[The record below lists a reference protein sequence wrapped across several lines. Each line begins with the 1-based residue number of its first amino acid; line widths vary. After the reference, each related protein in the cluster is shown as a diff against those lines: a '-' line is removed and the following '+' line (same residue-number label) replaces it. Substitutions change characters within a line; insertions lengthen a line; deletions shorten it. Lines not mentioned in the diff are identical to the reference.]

1 MKGRRFLEIGGFVAG
16 GLLIVFGAV
25 AIYMGV
31 NGMTTVRDS
40 IQDENIVF
48 STQEDGDE
56 ATDKYASQW
65 YGEQVTTGEQA
76 RAFAN
81 IMRTHQLERT
91 EGLTYAEMGRFQ
103 SAANPEDP
111 AGTSDEEAAAK
122 DENGQPISNGARQSW
137 VTAVAIT
144 SALNMSYMAE
154 QLSIFGLVVGFA
166 LLLTGIGLVIIAFA
180 VFGREARAVVPVAA
194 KPPAATPVV
203 G

>member
-1 MKGRRFLEIGGFVAG
+1 MKGRRIWEIGGFVAG
-16 GLLIVFGAV
+16 AVLIAFGAV

-31 NGMTTVRDS
+31 DGMTTVRDS
-40 IQDENIVF
+40 IKDEKIFF
-48 STQEDGDE
+48 STQEDGDA
-56 ATDKYASQW
+56 ATDRYASEW
-65 YGEQVTTGEQA
+65 YGEQVTSGEQA

-103 SAANPEDP
+103 LAANPADP
-111 AGTSDEEAAAK
+111 AGTSDEALAAK

-144 SALNMSYMAE
+144 TALNMSFMAE
-154 QLSIFGLVVGFA
+154 QLSIFGLVVGVA
-166 LLLTGIGLVIIAFA
+166 LLLTGVGLVIVAFA
-180 VFGREARAVVPVAA
+180 VFGRPERVAETRIA
-194 KPPAATPVV
+194 PTPTPTAA

>member
-1 MKGRRFLEIGGFVAG
+1 MKGRRIWEIGGFVAG
-16 GLLIVFGAV
+16 AVLIAFGAV

-31 NGMTTVRDS
+31 DGMTTVRDS
-40 IQDENIVF
+40 INDEKIFF
-48 STQEDGDE
+48 STQEDGDA
-56 ATDKYASQW
+56 ATDRYASEW
-65 YGEQVTTGEQA
+65 YGEQVTSGEQA

-103 SAANPEDP
+103 LAANPADP
-111 AGTSDEEAAAK
+111 AGTSDEALAAK

-144 SALNMSYMAE
+144 TALNMSFMAE
-154 QLSIFGLVVGFA
+154 QLSIFGLVVGVA
-166 LLLTGIGLVIIAFA
+166 LLLTGVGLVIVAFA
-180 VFGREARAVVPVAA
+180 VFGRTERVVETRIAPTPTPTAA
-194 KPPAATPVV
+194 